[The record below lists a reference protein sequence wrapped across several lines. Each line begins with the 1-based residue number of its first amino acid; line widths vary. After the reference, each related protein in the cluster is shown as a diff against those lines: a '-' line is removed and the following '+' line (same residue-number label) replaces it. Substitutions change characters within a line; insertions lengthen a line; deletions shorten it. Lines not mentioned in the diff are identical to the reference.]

1 MEKSSFENISNKN
14 SDQILEN
21 CSLENSDIKKRDQ
34 ILENSEN
41 SILDNISIKKGDQIL
56 ENSCLENIPIKK
68 SDETLENSENSDL
81 GNISETDTKL
91 SSAPINDEDYFK
103 GDGKI
108 TQCAGVWFNP
118 DISPSQT
125 SISHVKAIIAKHDF
139 RAKYF
144 GKHSVHEF

>member
-41 SILDNISIKKGDQIL
+41 SILDNVSIKKSDQIL
-56 ENSCLENIPIKK
+56 EYSCMENIPIKK
-68 SDETLENSENSDL
+68 SDETLENSENSNL
-81 GNISETDTKL
+81 GNISKTDSKL
-91 SSAPINDEDYFK
+91 LSVPINDEDYFK

-108 TQCAGVWFNP
+108 TQCAGVGFNP
-118 DISPSQT
+118 DISPSQN
-125 SISHVKAIIAKHDF
+125 SISHVKAMIAEHDF

-144 GKHSVHEF
+144 GIFSVMEF